1 VRRKAAS
8 IVINIIKRKGANM
21 CKKCKV
27 EVVNETVVPA
37 TSNPAAL
44 AWSRWVAFI
53 HAGHRFDCTLAQNTE
68 RVYSL
73 ELVGDE
79 PSANAELLGELAT
92 DQKFL
97 LGLAC
102 KSSEY
107 DLIRILKKAGFEDK
121 DFTNYSP
128 R

>member
-1 VRRKAAS
+1 
-8 IVINIIKRKGANM
+8 M
-21 CKKCKV
+21 CKKCNV
-27 EVVNETVVPA
+27 EVVNETVLLA

-53 HAGHRFDCTLAQNTE
+53 HAGHRFDCTLAQN
-68 RVYSL
+68 
-73 ELVGDE
+73 
-79 PSANAELLGELAT
+79 SANAELLGEFAT

-121 DFTNYSP
+121 DFTKYFP